1 MLNVF
6 WFVLIAIL
14 FIGYFI
20 LEGFDYGVGMLY
32 PLVGRTDQER
42 RTALNTIGPI
52 WSGNE
57 VWLITAGGALFA
69 AFPKWYATL
78 FSGFYL
84 ALVLML
90 VGLIFRGVAIEYRSK
105 IRTASWHKIWD
116 ILLRLGS
123 FLPAL
128 LWGVAFANLVKGVPI
143 NQEMND
149 VGGFWSLLTPYTVL
163 GGLLTLLLFLAQGAS
178 FLTLKTAGEIR
189 QRSLD
194 LAKKLLPAALV
205 VALGFGVWTT
215 TLPTLNHRA
224 FYGLFMAVGWIS
236 LLSARLII
244 GKRGKWAFFL
254 QSLMILLMT
263 LGFFVG
269 LFPRV
274 MISTISSRYDLTIYT
289 AASNPYTLHVM
300 TIVSLIMVPIVLAYQ
315 IWTYW
320 IFRQRLS
327 VHDHLEY

>member
-1 MLNVF
+1 MLNIF

-32 PLVGRTDQER
+32 PVVGQSDHER
-42 RTALNTIGPI
+42 RIAVNTIGPI

-78 FSGFYL
+78 FSGFYV

-105 IRTASWHKIWD
+105 ITTARWHKIWD

-128 LWGVAFANLVKGVPI
+128 LWGVAFANLIKGVPI
-143 NQEMND
+143 NQAMND
-149 VGGFWSLLTPYTVL
+149 VGGFWSLISPYTVL

-178 FLTLKTAGEIR
+178 FLTLKTTGDIR
-189 QRSLD
+189 ERSLK
-194 LAKKLLPAALV
+194 LAKRLLPVALV
-205 VALGFGVWTT
+205 VAVGFGVWTA
-215 TLPTLNHRA
+215 TLPTVNHQ
-224 FYGLFMAVGWIS
+224 GLYWLCIALGWVS
-236 LLSARLII
+236 LLGARMII
-244 GKRGKWAFFL
+244 AKREKWAFLL
-254 QSLMILLMT
+254 QSLMIALMT
-263 LGFFVG
+263 AGFFLA

-274 MISTISSRYDLTIYT
+274 MISTIAARYDLTIYS

-300 TIVSLIMVPIVLAYQ
+300 TIVALTMVPIVLAYQ

-320 IFRQRLS
+320 IFRKRLTLQ
-327 VHDHLEY
+327 DHLEY

>member
-6 WFVLIAIL
+6 WFVLIAVL
-14 FIGYFI
+14 FTGYFI

-32 PLVGRTDQER
+32 PVIARSDHER
-42 RTALNTIGPI
+42 RMAINTIGPI

-78 FSGFYL
+78 FSGFYV

-105 IRTASWHKIWD
+105 MKSARWHKIWD

-128 LWGVAFANLVKGVPI
+128 LWGVAFANLIKGVPI
-143 NQEMND
+143 NRAMND
-149 VGGFWSLLTPYTVL
+149 VGGFWSLLTPYAVL
-163 GGLLTLLLFLAQGAS
+163 GGILTLLVFLAQGAS
-178 FLTLKTAGEIR
+178 FLALKTTGDIR
-189 QRSLD
+189 QRSLNV
-194 LAKKLLPAALV
+194 AKKLLPAALV
-205 VALGFGVWTT
+205 LAVGFGVWTT
-215 TLPTLNHRA
+215 TLPTLNHRG
-224 FYGLFMAVGWIS
+224 FYWFLLALGWVS
-236 LLSARLII
+236 LLGADII
-244 GKRGKWAFFL
+244 IAKKEKWAFLL
-254 QSLMILLMT
+254 QSLMIAAMT
-263 LGFFVG
+263 TGFFVV

-274 MISTISSRYDLTIYT
+274 MISTLSARYDLTIYS

-320 IFRQRLS
+320 IFRQRLT
-327 VHDHLEY
+327 VRDHLEY

>member
-1 MLNVF
+1 MLNIF

-32 PLVGRTDQER
+32 PVVGQSDHER
-42 RTALNTIGPI
+42 RIAVNTIGPI

-78 FSGFYL
+78 FSGFYV

-105 IRTASWHKIWD
+105 ITTARWHKIWD

-128 LWGVAFANLVKGVPI
+128 LWGVAFANLIKGVPI
-143 NQEMND
+143 NQAMND
-149 VGGFWSLLTPYTVL
+149 VGGFWSLISPYTVL

-178 FLTLKTAGEIR
+178 FLTLKTTGDIR
-189 QRSLD
+189 ERSLK
-194 LAKKLLPAALV
+194 LAKRLLPVALV
-205 VALGFGVWTT
+205 VAVGFGVWTA
-215 TLPTLNHRA
+215 TLPTVNHQ
-224 FYGLFMAVGWIS
+224 GLYWLCIALGWVS
-236 LLSARLII
+236 LLGARMII
-244 GKRGKWAFFL
+244 AKREKWAFLL
-254 QSLMILLMT
+254 QSLMIALMT
-263 LGFFVG
+263 AGFFLA

-274 MISTISSRYDLTIYT
+274 MISTIAARYDLTIYS

-300 TIVSLIMVPIVLAYQ
+300 TIVALTMVPIVLAYQ

-320 IFRQRLS
+320 IFRRR
-327 VHDHLEY
+327 VGTKTPMEY

>member
-1 MLNVF
+1 MLNIF
-6 WFVLIAIL
+6 WFMLIAIL

-32 PLVGRTDQER
+32 PVVGQSDHER
-42 RTALNTIGPI
+42 RIAVNTIGPI

-78 FSGFYL
+78 FSGFYV

-105 IRTASWHKIWD
+105 ITTARWHKIWD

-128 LWGVAFANLVKGVPI
+128 LWGVAFANLIKGVPI
-143 NQEMND
+143 NQAMND
-149 VGGFWSLLTPYTVL
+149 VGGFWSLISPYTVL

-178 FLTLKTAGEIR
+178 FLTLKTTGDIR
-189 QRSLD
+189 ERSLK
-194 LAKKLLPAALV
+194 LAKRLLPVALV
-205 VALGFGVWTT
+205 VAVGFGVWTA
-215 TLPTLNHRA
+215 TLPTVNHQ
-224 FYGLFMAVGWIS
+224 GLYWLCIALGWVS
-236 LLSARLII
+236 LLGARMII
-244 GKRGKWAFFL
+244 AKREKWAFLL
-254 QSLMILLMT
+254 QSLMIALMT
-263 LGFFVG
+263 AGFFLA

-274 MISTISSRYDLTIYT
+274 MISTIAARYDLTIYS

-300 TIVSLIMVPIVLAYQ
+300 TIVALTMVPIVLAYQ

-320 IFRQRLS
+320 IFRKRLTLQ
-327 VHDHLEY
+327 DHLEY